1 MTIGTILPSK
11 VHTYQ
16 IPTMAG
22 YKQDDVTPVVHIMSI
37 SYQYHL
43 SFAPYVKYYIMYVY
57 VIVCLCMAY
66 RLIKI

>member
-1 MTIGTILPSK
+1 MTVGTILPSK
-11 VHTYQ
+11 VHTYL

-22 YKQDDVTPVVHIMSI
+22 YKQDDVTLVVHIMSI
-37 SYQYHL
+37 SYQSHL

-57 VIVCLCMAY
+57 VCLCMAY